1 MAAFSASEVNSALTE
16 FLTERHL
23 AILTLVRPDGR
34 PHSTPIGFMWDE
46 EAEVVKII
54 TWSGS
59 LKTRLLEKGNLVGS
73 IAQVDGG
80 RWVTFEGSC
89 SVSADPEVCKD
100 AVERYARRYSP
111 PKDRGADRR
120 VSTMTVSRILAS
132 NSLSPSS

>member
-46 EAEVVKII
+46 ESEVVKII

-80 RWVTFEGSC
+80 RWVTFEGIC
-89 SVSADPEVCKD
+89 SSTGDSEICSD
-100 AVERYARRYSP
+100 AVELYSLRYSQ
-111 PKDRGADRR
+111 PKDRGDERR
-120 VSTMTVSRILAS
+120 TITMTVNRIL
-132 NSLSPSS
+132 SSAGLAP